1 MSKFFIERPVLANV
15 FAVVIV
21 LLGFVCLYS
30 LPVSQYPPIVPPTIQ
45 VTTNYPGSSAETVA
59 KTVGVPIEQS
69 VNGVK
74 NAIYMQSTS
83 GSDGSYTLTVSFT
96 IGTDLDTS
104 LALVQ
109 NAVNGSLSQLPTPV
123 KDQGVNVKEVT
134 TNILLMESLY
144 SDDNRFDETFLS
156 NYATINLVNPIARI
170 PGVGQVKVIGA
181 GAYSMRIWLDP
192 NKLKTFGLTVLD
204 VQNSI
209 QSQNNQVASGQI
221 GGPPVPSNQVFQF
234 TVNTQGRLSDPK
246 EFENI
251 IIKSHLAPTLVGQT
265 VNSAQPSETASIVRL
280 KDVAKIEM
288 SQQQF
293 TLFSNLSGKKAGH
306 IAIYALPGANSL
318 QVASAVRAL
327 MAKMSTTFPEGLK
340 YTPLYD
346 TTVFIGQAIHAV
358 YVTLGEAGILVLIVI
373 VIFLQNF
380 RAMLVPATTVPVTII
395 GAFAAMALLG
405 FSVNLMTLFALILAI
420 GIVVDDAIVIV
431 ENCTHYIEEGSSPK
445 DSAIKAMGE
454 LTGPVL
460 GVTLVLTSVFLP
472 ASFLPGITGQMFR
485 QFALVIASTALIS
498 AANALTL
505 KPTQCALYLRP
516 RPKDYKPNWFYSE
529 FNRGFA
535 AVEDRYIGLVSWM
548 VARPFTMVAGFFA
561 VLFLVG
567 FAFSI
572 YPTSLLPLEDQG
584 YCIISA
590 ELPEGSAQPRV
601 REVSDRIN
609 AILKESPG
617 IKGWVTMGGFSAL
630 DSANVSNYVT
640 VFCIYDDW
648 SKRPAGLTQAGIIK
662 HIQEKVQSIRTASF
676 DVMPPSPIP
685 GLGTAFGFQMVVEDR
700 ASNGLRELQK
710 ATHVLLDRAQSVDG
724 FLRLGF
730 TTFSD
735 NSPQIYLNIDR
746 TMAESLGVPVNDVSE
761 TLQTY
766 LGSTYVNQFNKFNQA
781 FQVRVQAEADSRRAL
796 ADIQNL
802 NVMNKEGQMVPLGAL
817 VSVRRMLGSELVTR
831 YNLYPAAILTGIPM
845 PSYSSGQ
852 ALSMMGNFADETLPA
867 GMSYEWTGLAYQ
879 EEQTGSQAYF
889 IFALSITLVYLV
901 LAAQYESWTDP
912 IAVILVVPTALIGI
926 LLALVIRKFPVDL
939 YTQIGLVLM
948 IALAA
953 KNAILIV
960 EFARDLAAQGMGT
973 AEAAVEATRRRFRP
987 ILMTSIA
994 FILGVVPLLTATGAG
1009 AASQQS
1015 LGTVVFGGMLA
1026 STLLAIP
1033 FVPVFFVSVR
1043 HIFGPLS
1050 APAVA
1055 PSAPRREPALPA
1067 R

>member
-15 FAVVIV
+15 FAIVIV

-181 GAYSMRIWLDP
+181 GSYSMRIWLDP
-192 NKLKTFGLTVLD
+192 DKLKTFGLTVLD
-204 VQNSI
+204 VQNAI

-234 TVNTQGRLSDPK
+234 TVNTQGRLTDPK
-246 EFENI
+246 EFGNI
-251 IIKSHLAPTLVGQT
+251 IVKSRISPTLVGEPS
-265 VNSAQPSETASIVRL
+265 NSTQLSETAAIVRL

-306 IAIYALPGANSL
+306 IAIYALPGANAL
-318 QVASAVRAL
+318 QVATAVRGL

-373 VIFLQNF
+373 IVFLQNF

-431 ENCTHYIEEGSSPK
+431 ENASHYIEEGMTPK

-454 LTGPVL
+454 ITGPVL
-460 GVTLVLTSVFLP
+460 GITLVLTSVFLP

-485 QFALVIASTALIS
+485 QFALVIASTAIIS
-498 AANALTL
+498 ALNALTL

-516 RPKDYKPNWFYSE
+516 RPKDYKPNWFYNE

-535 AVEDRYIGLVSWM
+535 SVQERYIGLVSWM
-548 VARPFTMVAGFFA
+548 VARPFTMVAGFFT
-561 VLFLVG
+561 VLFIVG
-567 FAFSI
+567 FAFSV
-572 YPTSLLPLEDQG
+572 YPSTLVPLEDQG
-584 YCIISA
+584 YCIVVA
-590 ELPEGSAQPRV
+590 QLPAGASQPRV
-601 REVSDRIN
+601 RGVAGEIDT
-609 AILKESPG
+609 ILKKARG
-617 IKGWVTMGGFSAL
+617 IRGWVTIGGYSAL
-630 DSANVSNYVT
+630 DSAKLSNV
-640 VFCIYDDW
+640 I
-648 SKRPAGLTQAGIIK
+648 
-662 HIQEKVQSIRTASF
+662 
-676 DVMPPSPIP
+676 
-685 GLGTAFGFQMVVEDR
+685 
-700 ASNGLRELQK
+700 
-710 ATHVLLDRAQSVDG
+710 
-724 FLRLGF
+724 
-730 TTFSD
+730 
-735 NSPQIYLNIDR
+735 
-746 TMAESLGVPVNDVSE
+746 AE
-761 TLQTY
+761 
-766 LGSTYVNQFNKFNQA
+766 F
-781 FQVRVQAEADSRRAL
+781 
-796 ADIQNL
+796 
-802 NVMNKEGQMVPLGAL
+802 
-817 VSVRRMLGSELVTR
+817 
-831 YNLYPAAILTGIPM
+831 
-845 PSYSSGQ
+845 
-852 ALSMMGNFADETLPA
+852 
-867 GMSYEWTGLAYQ
+867 
-879 EEQTGSQAYF
+879 
-889 IFALSITLVYLV
+889 
-901 LAAQYESWTDP
+901 
-912 IAVILVVPTALIGI
+912 
-926 LLALVIRKFPVDL
+926 
-939 YTQIGLVLM
+939 
-948 IALAA
+948 
-953 KNAILIV
+953 
-960 EFARDLAAQGMGT
+960 
-973 AEAAVEATRRRFRP
+973 
-987 ILMTSIA
+987 
-994 FILGVVPLLTATGAG
+994 
-1009 AASQQS
+1009 
-1015 LGTVVFGGMLA
+1015 VVFD
-1026 STLLAIP
+1026 
-1033 FVPVFFVSVR
+1033 
-1043 HIFGPLS
+1043 
-1050 APAVA
+1050 
-1055 PSAPRREPALPA
+1055 EWNK
-1067 R
+1067 